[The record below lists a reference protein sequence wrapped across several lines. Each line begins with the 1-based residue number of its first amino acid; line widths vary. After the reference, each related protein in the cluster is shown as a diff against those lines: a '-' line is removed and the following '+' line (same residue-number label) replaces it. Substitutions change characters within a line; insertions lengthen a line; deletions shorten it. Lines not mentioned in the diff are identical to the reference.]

1 MRKKGTFGG
10 VVLYTIIA
18 LVLGIITFVEFAIVQ
33 WPTFSSNIT
42 FSGLYILSIAKFLL
56 VIMFFMH
63 LKSDHKMLSGLF
75 TTGMIIGGA
84 TVALLLFLFAAHN
97 LEELRR
103 GSTQEEI
110 SAHGDDHSD
119 EATLEIPEADFEQ
132 SISRPAPK
140 TQESLAIVGASVTGD
155 TPSASLPDFDN
166 LESSGELSLGH
177 SASTELLNTQIAELE
192 AELEEAEGAGDEERV
207 AEIKAELEDLE
218 GQLEQIAES
227 ESTEETE
234 EAVEEAEEASAEFE
248 WQELGQ
254 TTYNVCQAC
263 HQANGEG
270 LPGAFPPLKEH
281 ITKLYNAEGGR
292 KYIINVVLYGLQG
305 KIEVGDTSY
314 SSAMTSQN
322 FLSDEQIAAVLNHE
336 LTSWGNDELLED
348 FNPILPE
355 EVTAE
360 RENTLSP
367 QKVLELRPDLP

>member
-1 MRKKGTFGG
+1 MRKEGTFGG

-18 LVLGIITFVEFAIVQ
+18 LILGIITFVEFAIVQ
-33 WPTFSSNIT
+33 WPTFSSGVT
-42 FSGLYILSIAKFLL
+42 FSGLYVLSIAKFLL
-56 VIMFFMH
+56 VVMFFMH

-84 TVALLLFLFAAHN
+84 TVALLLFLFVAHN
-97 LEELRR
+97 ADQIRKG
-103 GSTQEEI
+103 GSTEAEV
-110 SAHGDDHSD
+110 SAHGE
-119 EATLEIPEADFEQ
+119 EAHVEVPEADFEQ

-140 TQESLAIVGASVTGD
+140 TQEPLTIAGASVTGS

-166 LESSGELSLGH
+166 LEDSGEEVAGH
-177 SASTELLNTQIAELE
+177 ADNTELLTAQIAELE
-192 AELEEAEGAGDEERV
+192 AELEETEDEERV
-207 AEIKAELEDLE
+207 TEIEEELEDLE
-218 GQLEQIAES
+218 RQLEQAEQVTES
-227 ESTEETE
+227 ESTEET
-234 EAVEEAEEASAEFE
+234 APEEAEEIAETDFE

-270 LPGAFPPLKEH
+270 IPSAFPPLKGH

-292 KYIINVVLYGLQG
+292 KYLINVVLYGLQG
-305 KIEVGDTSY
+305 KIEANGVSY
-314 SSAMTSQN
+314 SSVMTAHN

-348 FNPILPE
+348 FNPILPD
-355 EVTAE
+355 EVTTE

-367 QKVLELRPDLP
+367 QKVLELRPELP